1 MKEVPMFQASLDPV
15 AGNLALSAAVACVP
29 LVAFFVLLAVCKLKA
44 HVSAAIA
51 LAISFLVAVFAFGMP
66 APLAALSATQGAA
79 YGAFPIVFIII
90 LAVWFYEVTVLSG
103 RFADLRRF
111 FDIVGGGDVRIQAVL
126 IAFCFGGLLEA
137 LAGFG
142 APIAITA
149 TMVLALGIRPLR
161 AALAVLIA
169 NTAPV
174 AYGAVATPI
183 TMAGNMVSGGDA
195 AVASA
200 TSQHV
205 AAIVGVQ
212 APLFAAVVPL
222 LVCAVLDGKHGV
234 RDCWPPALVC
244 GMSFAVVQWWCSNNF
259 AYELTDVMATLA
271 SLGITIAFMRV
282 WKPRGVEQSRARFG
296 LPESSAADDAQ
307 LTPVRAWMALLPY
320 AVVIAVF
327 AVGKLA
333 IPGVLSGFDI
343 KIPWP
348 GLAGNVLTA
357 VGANPGTTY
366 TLPLL
371 SNPGSMLLV
380 AGIIVAAIYAVFN
393 GGGEFKMGMGQAARA
408 LVDTAWKMRTSCLT
422 IVLVLALAYVMNF
435 SGMTMCIG
443 ELLAETGVLFAL
455 LSPVLGWVGTAVTGS
470 DTSANALFSSLQHSV
485 AQANPA
491 LAGASPDL
499 FLAANTMGGVVG
511 KMISPQS
518 LAIAALATGEHEST
532 LFRKILPWSLAFL
545 AVLCALVFL
554 QSGVLA
560 AMVP

>member
-1 MKEVPMFQASLDPV
+1 MFQASLDPV

-29 LVAFFVLLAVCKLKA
+29 LIAFFILLAGCKLKA

-51 LAISFLVAVFAFGMP
+51 LVVSLVIAVIAFGMP
-66 APLAALSATQGAA
+66 APLAALAATQGAA
-79 YGAFPIVFIII
+79 YGAFPIAFIIV

-103 RFADLRRF
+103 RFADLRKF

-149 TMVLALGIRPLR
+149 TMVLALGISPLR

-183 TMAGNMVSGGDA
+183 TMAGNMVSGGDS
-195 AVASA
+195 AVAAA

-222 LVCAVLDGKHGV
+222 LVCFVIDGKHGL
-234 RDCWPPALVC
+234 RDCWPPAIVC
-244 GMSFAVVQWWCSNNF
+244 GVSFAITQWWCSNNF
-259 AYELTDVMATLA
+259 AYELTDVIATIVSMGA
-271 SLGITIAFMRV
+271 TIAFMRV
-282 WKPRGVEQSRARFG
+282 WKPRGVEASRERFG
-296 LPESSAADDAQ
+296 LPAATAKDDAK

-327 AVGKLA
+327 AIGKMG
-333 IPGVLSGFDI
+333 IPSVLSSFDV

-348 GLAGNVLTA
+348 GLAGNVLSAAGTD
-357 VGANPGTTY
+357 PGTTY
-366 TLPLL
+366 TLSLL

-380 AGIIVAAIYAVFN
+380 AGIIVAIIYTVFD
-393 GGGEFKMGMGQAARA
+393 GGGQYKTTVWDAIRTLAA
-408 LVDTAWKMRTSCLT
+408 VAWKMRISCLT

-435 SGMTMCIG
+435 SGMTICIG
-443 ELLAETGVLFAL
+443 ELLAETGVFFAL

-491 LAGASPDL
+491 LAETSPDL
-499 FLAANTMGGVVG
+499 FLASNTMGGVVG

-545 AVLCALVFL
+545 AALCVLVFL
-554 QSGVLA
+554 QSGILA
-560 AMVP
+560 IMVP